1 MATGPSL
8 GPGDV
13 EDALAAYGPLTD
25 VWTVEHA
32 TAPASVTVR
41 LAKTSSAVPYIA
53 PTLAAHYS
61 GALVRFNTGALAG
74 VSGAQWNTT
83 LASVASTPSGTTA
96 TFGDAWPT
104 APASGDQF
112 TVIRAAGIG
121 TDLALQSGTTVS
133 ATFSGPVTLA
143 SGSVVALES
152 GSTVDVGTIAGAVT
166 LASGATVAFESGS
179 TVDVGTIA
187 GEVTLAAGTTVEVT
201 GSPIVDVSG
210 QSIIIESSNTDSLG
224 ASTAP
229 FPPTVAATDVGFY
242 TVSGSAG
249 QYQWQS
255 VVVPLG
261 TSPLPPQ
268 GLPVQIVG
276 PWTAPDGTVTPV
288 DVTVAGTPSVTVA
301 GTPSVTAV
309 PSTSRSAA
317 VDVTTIAAGATV
329 DLSLAPTTL
338 WRLTLNAGSTGSV
351 GPVRLQN
358 AAGAWIAVC
367 GVNQSTHIDWSN
379 SGWSNGGNTLQI
391 FNGSAD
397 TVTAGVQIEYS

>member
-25 VWTVEHA
+25 VWTVEQA

-41 LAKTSSAVPYIA
+41 LAKTRSAVPYIA

-83 LASVASTPSGTTA
+83 LASVASTTSGTTA

-166 LASGATVAFESGS
+166 LASGTTVAVESGAV
-179 TVDVGTIA
+179 VDVGNISGA
-187 GEVTLAAGTTVEVT
+187 VTLASGSVIELT
-201 GSPIVDVSG
+201 GNPTVDVSG
-210 QSIIIESSNTDSLG
+210 QSIVIESSNTDAIG

-229 FPPTVAATDVGFY
+229 FPQTVAATDVGFY

-288 DVTVAGTPSVTVA
+288 DVTVT

-309 PSTSRSAA
+309 PGTNRSAA
-317 VDVTTIAAGATV
+317 VDVTSIAAGTTA
-329 DLSLAPTTL
+329 DLSLAPTTI

-367 GVNQSTHIDWSN
+367 GVNQSTHVDWNN
-379 SGWSNGGNTLQI
+379 SGWNNGGNTLQI

>member
-1 MATGPSL
+1 MGTGPSL

-13 EDALAAYGPLTD
+13 ENALAAYGPLTD
-25 VWTVEHA
+25 VWAVESA

-41 LAKTSSAVPYIA
+41 LAKTASAVPYIA

-61 GALVRFNTGALAG
+61 GALVRFNTGPLAG

-83 LASVASTPSGTTA
+83 LAFVASTTSGTTA
-96 TFGDAWPT
+96 TFGDPWPT

-166 LASGATVAFESGS
+166 LASGTTVAIESGA
-179 TVDVGTIA
+179 TVDVGSIS
-187 GEVTLAAGTTVEVT
+187 GPITLASGTTVELT
-201 GSPIVDVSG
+201 GSPAVDVSG
-210 QSIIIESSNTDSLG
+210 QSIVIQSSNTDSLG
-224 ASTAP
+224 ASTTP
-229 FPPTVAATDVGFY
+229 FPATVMAVDVGYY
-242 TVSGSAG
+242 TVSGQAG
-249 QYQWQS
+249 EFQWQS
-255 VVVPLG
+255 VIVPEG
-261 TSPLPPQ
+261 TSPIPPN

-276 PWTAPDGTVTPV
+276 PWVAPDGTVAPV
-288 DVTVAGTPSVTVA
+288 EVTVS
-301 GTPSVTAV
+301 GTPSVTAI
-309 PSTSRSAA
+309 PSTGRSAA

-329 DLSLAPTTL
+329 DLSLSPTTI
-338 WRLTLNAGSTGSV
+338 WRLTLNAGSTGGV
-351 GPVRLQN
+351 GPIRLQN
-358 AAGAWIAVC
+358 TGGAWIAVC
-367 GVNQSTHIDWSN
+367 GVNEATHIDWSN
-379 SGWSNGGNTLQI
+379 SGWNNGGNTLQL

-397 TVTAGVQIEYS
+397 TVTAGVAVEYS